1 MIAER
6 QAPRPLIDRVLDFLE
21 RTDEYLRLLSRSLQ
35 EDAERTG
42 CEGLWQEA
50 SKVSF
55 MRDSKEIL
63 AAELARLIE
72 QRDRELRAK

>member
-42 CEGLWQEA
+42 SEDLWRES
-50 SKVSF
+50 SKVSD

-63 AAELARLIE
+63 VDEILGLIARRDAEME
-72 QRDRELRAK
+72 G